1 MASPQLWDGGSSVVP
16 LDAVP
21 GSAPDVPRPVEL
33 ALSGPVEV
41 VSVRVPVEVVSAW
54 VPVEVELVALVVG
67 RLVIGG
73 SVLALVGEVL
83 AVPRST
89 GPPPASLPE

>member
-1 MASPQLWDGGSSVVP
+1 MVP
-16 LDAVP
+16 LDDVP
-21 GSAPDVPRPVEL
+21 GSAPDVSGAPVEL
-33 ALSGPVEV
+33 PLPGPVEV
-41 VSVRVPVEVVSAW
+41 VSVR

-67 RLVIGG
+67 RLVVGG

-83 AVPRST
+83 AVVPRST